1 MISILRRGGGN
12 IHRDSFS
19 ISDRFA
25 QFLLLFFILCVVCGC
40 QRASGVSTTLKD
52 DGNVVFKRI
61 AVVPFQSIRQEDAEI
76 TTARCPVCGLVFRT
90 ERYAKGSEAVVE
102 GIFLDRLKD
111 EKAFALI
118 PPDRVGG
125 VYEGVTGQLFKADLL
140 DVLKKVGAELEADG
154 IILGYVYRFRERK
167 GFSLSVEKP
176 ASVAFEI
183 HLIRVS
189 DGAIVW
195 RGIFDKTQAS
205 LMENLLQIGSFLKE
219 GGKWVTAKELTAEG
233 MDEVLKDFPGV
244 RHD

>member
-1 MISILRRGGGN
+1 ML
-12 IHRDSFS
+12 
-19 ISDRFA
+19 DRFA
-25 QFLLLFFILCVVCGC
+25 QFLLLFFILCLVCGC
-40 QRASGVSTTLKD
+40 QGASGVSTTLKD
-52 DGNVVFKRI
+52 DGKVTFKRI
-61 AVVPFQSIRQEDAEI
+61 AVVPFQSIRQEDADI
-76 TTARCPVCGLVFRT
+76 KTLRCPVCGQVFIT
-90 ERYAKGSEAVVE
+90 ERYAKGSETVVE

-111 EKAFALI
+111 KKSFALI
-118 PPDRVGG
+118 LPERVGG
-125 VYEGVTGQLFKADLL
+125 IYEGVTGSLFKSDLL
-140 DVLKKVGAELEADG
+140 DVLKKVGTELEADG

-205 LMENLLQIGSFLKE
+205 LMENLLQIASFIKE
-219 GGKWVTAKELTAEG
+219 GGKWVTAKELAAEG

-244 RHD
+244 RNQ

>member
-125 VYEGVTGQLFKADLL
+125 IYEGVTGQLFKADLL

>member
-25 QFLLLFFILCVVCGC
+25 QFLLLFFILCAVCGC

>member
-1 MISILRRGGGN
+1 MISSLRRGGGN
-12 IHRDSFS
+12 IHRNSFR
-19 ISDRFA
+19 ILDRFA

-90 ERYAKGSEAVVE
+90 EGYAKGSETVVE

-111 EKAFALI
+111 EKAFVLI
-118 PPDRVGG
+118 PPERVGG

-140 DVLKKVGAELEADG
+140 DVLKKVGSELEADG

-205 LMENLLQIGSFLKE
+205 LMENLLQIASFIKE
-219 GGKWVTAKELTAEG
+219 GAKWVTAKELTAEG
-233 MDEVLKDFPGV
+233 MDEVLKDFPGI
-244 RHD
+244 RHE

>member
-1 MISILRRGGGN
+1 VIGSLRRGGGN
-12 IHRDSFS
+12 IHRDSFN
-19 ISDRFA
+19 ILDRFA
-25 QFLLLFFILCVVCGC
+25 QFLLLLFILCVVCGC

-52 DGNVVFKRI
+52 DGKVVFKRI
-61 AVVPFQSIRQEDAEI
+61 AVVPFQAIRQEDADI
-76 TTARCPVCGLVFRT
+76 KTVRCPVCGVVFRT
-90 ERYAKGSEAVVE
+90 ENYAKGSETVVE

-111 EKAFALI
+111 EKAFVLI

-125 VYEGVTGQLFKADLL
+125 IYEGVTGALFKANLL
-140 DVLKKVGAELEADG
+140 DVLKRVGTELEADG

-183 HLIRVS
+183 HLIRVG

-195 RGIFDKTQAS
+195 RGIFDKTQTS
-205 LMENLLQIGSFLKE
+205 LMENLLQIASFYKE
-219 GGKWVTAKELTAEG
+219 GGKWVTAKELAAEG

-244 RHD
+244 RHE

>member
-12 IHRDSFS
+12 IHKDSFS

>member
-1 MISILRRGGGN
+1 
-12 IHRDSFS
+12 
-19 ISDRFA
+19 
-25 QFLLLFFILCVVCGC
+25 
-40 QRASGVSTTLKD
+40 
-52 DGNVVFKRI
+52 
-61 AVVPFQSIRQEDAEI
+61 
-76 TTARCPVCGLVFRT
+76 VFRT

-125 VYEGVTGQLFKADLL
+125 IYEGVTGQLFKADLL

-195 RGIFDKTQAS
+195 RGIFDKTQTS

-219 GGKWVTAKELTAEG
+219 GGKWVTAKELAAEG